1 MENNEEVQ
9 MVERKQ
15 KKIPVIAIVILVIL
29 ILGVFV
35 WKSEVWKTN
44 GVKFVEL
51 MTKDQYAVDMFSS
64 RAKSFNNK
72 GEKVYTATIKNNL
85 LSMVDSTF
93 SLIDGDFVI
102 TADVIRNG
110 KNIDASGEISLGE
123 LKLQTLEL
131 VKENKEVALSVPN
144 LYEGFLSCNIKN
156 INDVT
161 DKLEI
166 YSGDKEGDYKEEFE
180 KIIKKYA
187 ILLAQNIND
196 YINVTKQ
203 SVSINQ
209 KELSAEKYTFSLD
222 KKEMNALAI
231 ILLEKLKDDDETIEF
246 ITRCMNENE
255 RIALLIDGEY
265 TADELK
271 GEISDLYEE
280 MKENYQTVEAS
291 GDIITINAYAFNGKN
306 VKTELHYS
314 GDTRVYG
321 LSFETVGEKENDY
334 ALLTLNITDLAL
346 NIEFIGNK
354 LDDNYTSEITIGTDG
369 ATVSVAEFNI
379 VSKENEQGKIRK
391 IADINA
397 ISLDKATNE
406 EIEKIKKE
414 IRENLGISEEEVS
427 EVYESGEFKLADENN
442 VLKVLD
448 VSKEKYQ
455 KINPG
460 MKREDVVEILGEPNI
475 TYGTTSNGY
484 LGWYLENTS
493 NVYLVSVACENDIV
507 YAVYNDVASDMY
519 NNIQISVEL
528 GAELADLNE
537 KYDEIKLEM
546 KKSEI
551 EEILGNKYLEM
562 YKDEDK
568 NVAMK
573 WYDKNENSL
582 IIEFNENEEV
592 SYIDKV
598 QKDI

>member
-85 LSMVDSTF
+85 LSMIDSTF

-246 ITRCMNENE
+246 ITKCMNENE

-369 ATVSVAEFNI
+369 ATVSVAEFSI

-493 NVYLVSVACENDIV
+493 NVYLVSVACENDIA
-507 YAVYNDVASDMY
+507 YAVYNDVASDMD

-528 GAELADLNE
+528 GTELADLNE

-546 KKSEI
+546 KKSEV

-582 IIEFNENEEV
+582 IIEFNENGEV
-592 SYIDKV
+592 SYIDNV

>member
-9 MVERKQ
+9 MIEKKQ

-35 WKSEVWKTN
+35 WKSEIWKTN

-51 MTKDQYAVDMFSS
+51 MTKDQYAVDMLSS
-64 RAKSFNNK
+64 RVKSFNNK
-72 GEKVYTATIKNNL
+72 GEKIYTATIKNNL
-85 LSMVDSTF
+85 LSMIDSTF
-93 SLIDGDFVI
+93 SLIDGDFVV

-280 MKENYQTVEAS
+280 MKENYQTVDAS

-306 VKTELHYS
+306 VKTELNYS
-314 GDTRVYG
+314 GDTRAYG
-321 LSFETVGEKENDY
+321 LSFETVGEKEKDY

-379 VSKENEQGKIRK
+379 VSKENEQRKIRK

-414 IRENLGISEEEVS
+414 IRENLGIGEEEIS
-427 EVYESGEFKLADENN
+427 GVYESGEFKLADENN

-448 VSKEKYQ
+448 ISKEKYQ

-460 MKREDVVEILGEPNI
+460 MKREEAVEMLG
-475 TYGTTSNGY
+475 
-484 LGWYLENTS
+484 
-493 NVYLVSVACENDIV
+493 
-507 YAVYNDVASDMY
+507 
-519 NNIQISVEL
+519 
-528 GAELADLNE
+528 
-537 KYDEIKLEM
+537 
-546 KKSEI
+546 
-551 EEILGNKYLEM
+551 
-562 YKDEDK
+562 
-568 NVAMK
+568 
-573 WYDKNENSL
+573 
-582 IIEFNENEEV
+582 
-592 SYIDKV
+592 
-598 QKDI
+598 